1 MDLHLKCQLNQS
13 NSVVGESKI
22 FETNYAETTRYQYSG
37 RGDKDLDSTPTDQIQ
52 NHKFKCTTVLN
63 IKAKT
68 VML

>member
-1 MDLHLKCQLNQS
+1 MDIYLKCQLNQG

-22 FETNYAETTRYQYSG
+22 FKTNDAETTRYQYLG

-52 NHKFKCTTVLN
+52 KHKFKCTTVLN